1 MLIQELLRE
10 IDPVVGKSITIS
22 GRVVVT
28 GDDRAFMT
36 SDAEAFE
43 RRESLPIRDGSRIA
57 QHLLRTL
64 PAYVGGPFLYDE
76 ECVLT
81 GTIERGSDSF
91 QLCDLRQ
98 CRVRRDDLGIEV
110 PVSG

>member
-10 IDPVVGKSITIS
+10 INAVVGAAVTIS
-22 GRVVVT
+22 GRIVVT
-28 GDDRAFMT
+28 GDDRAFLT
-36 SDAEAFE
+36 SGVEAFE

-57 QHLLRTL
+57 DHLLRTL

-81 GTIERGSDSF
+81 GTIERDSDSF

-98 CRVRRDDLGIEV
+98 CKVRRDDLEVEV